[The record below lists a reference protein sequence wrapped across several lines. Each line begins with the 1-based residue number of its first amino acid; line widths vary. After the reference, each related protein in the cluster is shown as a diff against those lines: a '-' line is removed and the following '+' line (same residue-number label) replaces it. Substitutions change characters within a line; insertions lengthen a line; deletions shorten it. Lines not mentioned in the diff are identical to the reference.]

1 MRRAWL
7 LALLLLWGCGSP
19 GPYLVADGFGH
30 RLLYGPSLDGPM
42 VPLGSEGSGRLQF
55 REPSDVDRDAE
66 GRIYVVDRRNR
77 RVVRMDDL
85 SGAGWTEVG
94 GDLFEDPLRLAVH
107 PVTGD
112 VFVTDFARSRVV
124 RLPASLEASQATF
137 LEDGWTVL
145 LKPADVAFDGYGR
158 LYIANDESCRL
169 IRITDPYRPDSLPW
183 EVYDGAEIP
192 GDFPGTR
199 GMGGVTVAPD
209 GHVFLVVM
217 AGDQVVRLDP
227 SLANPVVFG
236 RRGTGPGE
244 LYNPRSLVVDAA
256 GRLLIVD
263 SGNNRIVRVDD
274 ISGAGW
280 TVFSPGV
287 KWPWAV
293 SVPGAP
299 PVVAAGKPPQ
309 PVEVPRRISLYRPEP
324 SRSSMQMGESLDED
338 MERPV
343 QAQSGAR
350 APAPPPGLPR
360 GAWLVVSDTYNH
372 RLVFLGRAGRRAVFR
387 TFGRHG
393 RGVGEFSEPRGL
405 AVDAEGRL
413 LVVDSDN
420 HRIVRISGLQ
430 GEGWAALEGGADYD
444 LVEQG
449 PRDRTFDLVD
459 GIAVHP
465 RDGRIFFSDTN
476 NNRLVS
482 ITGLDGAGWTEYG
495 DGGRRF
501 RNPCGLEFDP
511 QGRLFTVTTDVDY
524 QIVRIDDLADTSART
539 WKFYDGADITP
550 LPRFRDA
557 YDVAVGPDGLV
568 WATDPT
574 NDRVVSVTAD
584 LTDPRPYGSYGLQPG
599 HLRNPLGLDVFPDG
613 RVAVVDAGS
622 HRVAVFDPRRS
633 SPVSLEGWWSVGTDG
648 AGMWQFAS
656 PSYVRLWVPA
666 PRR

>member
-1 MRRAWL
+1 MPALRMVL
-7 LALLLLWGCGSP
+7 LGLVLACLGCGSE

-30 RLLYGPSLDGPM
+30 RLLIGESPGGPM
-42 VPLGSEGSGRLQF
+42 VALGSEGSGRLQF
-55 REPSDVDRDAE
+55 REPSDVDRDAQ
-66 GRIYVVDRRNR
+66 GRVYVVDRRNR

-85 SGAGWTEVG
+85 TGAGWTEVG
-94 GDLFEDPLRLAVH
+94 GDLFEDPLRLAIH

-112 VFVTDFARSRVV
+112 VFVTDFARSRIV
-124 RLPASLEASQATF
+124 RLPPDLDSSRASF

-145 LKPADVAFDGYGR
+145 LKPADVAFDRFGR
-158 LYIANDESCRL
+158 LYVANDESCRL
-169 IRITDPYRPDSLPW
+169 VRITDPDRPDSLPW

-209 GHVFLVVM
+209 GHVYLVIM
-217 AGDQVVRLDP
+217 AGDQVVRLDEDL
-227 SLANPVVFG
+227 SHPVVFG
-236 RRGTGPGE
+236 RRGSGAGE
-244 LYNPRSLVVDAA
+244 LYNPRALLVDRA

-263 SGNNRIVRVDD
+263 SGNDRLVRIDD

-280 TVFSPGV
+280 TEFRPGAH
-287 KWPWAV
+287 WPWAV
-293 SVPGAP
+293 WAAGP
-299 PVVAAGKPPQ
+299 PVAAGGRAPQ
-309 PVEVPRRISLYRPEP
+309 PVEVPRRIALYRPDPAKATME
-324 SRSSMQMGESLDED
+324 MGESLEES

-343 QAQSGAR
+343 QPQAGGR
-350 APAPPPGLPR
+350 GPAPPPGLPR

-372 RLVFLGRAGRRAVFR
+372 RLVFLGRAGSRAVFR
-387 TFGRHG
+387 VFGRHG

-405 AVDAEGRL
+405 AVDAQGRL

-420 HRIVRISGLQ
+420 HRIVRMSGMN
-430 GEGWAALEGGADYD
+430 GEDWTVLDGGADYD

-449 PRDRTFDLVD
+449 PRARTFDLVD

-482 ITGLDGAGWTEYG
+482 VTGMDGKGWTEYG

-501 RNPCGLEFDP
+501 RNPCGLAFDES
-511 QGRLFTVTTDVDY
+511 GRLFTVTTDVDY
-524 QIVRIDDLADTSART
+524 RIVRIDDLSDTSARS
-539 WKFYDGADITP
+539 WRFYDGADITP

-557 YDVAVGPDGLV
+557 YDVAVGGGRV
-568 WATDPT
+568 YATDPT
-574 NDRVVSVTAD
+574 NDRVVSVDAD
-584 LTDPRPYGSYGLQPG
+584 FRDPRPYGSYGLQPG
-599 HLRNPLGLDVFPDG
+599 HLRNPLGVDVLPDG

-622 HRVAVFDPRRS
+622 HRIAVFDPRRS
-633 SPVSLEGWWSVGTDG
+633 SAESLEGWWSVGTDG

-656 PSYVRLWVPA
+656 PSYVRLWT
-666 PRR
+666 PR